1 MSNGRIALFL
11 PFLGGRGAQ
20 RVLLNLA
27 NGFAATGRPVD
38 LVLAEAKGEFLNR
51 VSPQVRL
58 IDLKSPRGVLRC
70 LPAYCRYLHRERPA
84 VLLTA
89 MDYINVL
96 SVLTRAVSSRRTKL
110 FVSCHTSLRLNAGN
124 SPWVRDQWLPLAV
137 RLTYRHADGVIAVSG
152 GVADTLAQITRLPR
166 ERLKVLYNPV
176 VTPGFEADAAAPL
189 DHPWFQTGQPPV
201 VLGVGSL
208 GPEKDFGT
216 LLRAFALVRA
226 QRPAR
231 LVILGEG
238 RERVALEHL
247 AVELGVQADVALP
260 GWVANPYSYMARA
273 GVFVLSSRWEGFGLV
288 IAEALACGTSVVS
301 TDCPSGPSEIL
312 ENGRHGMLVPM
323 QDPDAMAKAIL
334 DTLGRAPDRDALQ
347 RRARDFTLEKVVR
360 EYLNYFDS
368 LAA

>member
-1 MSNGRIALFL
+1 MTTGRIALFL

-58 IDLKSPRGVLRC
+58 VDLQSRRGVLRS
-70 LPAYCRYLHRERPA
+70 LPAYRRYLRRERPA

-96 SVLTRAVSSRRTKL
+96 SVITRAVSSPRTKL
-110 FVSCHTSLRLNAGN
+110 FVSCHNSMIASTRH
-124 SPWVRDQWLPLAV
+124 SPWARDRLLPLAM
-137 RLTYRHADGVIAVSG
+137 RLAYRHADGVIAVSG
-152 GVADTLAQITRLPR
+152 GVADTLAKITRLPC
-166 ERLKVLYNPV
+166 ERIKVLHNPV
-176 VTPGFEADAAAPL
+176 VVPGFAEDAAALL
-189 DHPWFQTGQPPV
+189 DHPWFQPGQPPV

-208 GPEKDFGT
+208 TAQKDFST
-216 LLRAFALVRA
+216 LLRAFAFVRA

-238 RERVALEHL
+238 EDRAALEKL
-247 AVELGVQADVALP
+247 AMELGVKDDMAMP
-260 GWVANPYSYMARA
+260 GWVANPYAYMARA

-288 IAEALACGTSVVS
+288 LAEALACGTPVVS
-301 TDCPSGPSEIL
+301 TDCPSGPGEIL
-312 ENGRHGMLVPM
+312 ENGRHGALVPM
-323 QDPDAMAKAIL
+323 QQPAAMAKAIL
-334 DTLGRAPDRDALQ
+334 ATLSAIPDRSALKP
-347 RRARDFTLEKVVR
+347 RAYDFSLDKVVDD
-360 EYLNYFDS
+360 YLRFMFPAN
-368 LAA
+368 